1 MTLATFEDGALNIKS
16 PTFSFNGLSGT
27 LVVGRPWTP
36 FYTARVPGAAVAP
49 TPGVAGTD
57 NTFTSYAG
65 QMNFPATQSGQTIHL
80 AKLLGMSSAT
90 AGVILLCDRIW
101 HNSGLSATITTSQ
114 TVNSNAWPAR
124 DDNESADGEGVLVG
138 MEVSTATGTGTPASL
153 SLGYTNQAGTA
164 SRAGA
169 NIPAMAASLPI
180 GTFYPFSLQ
189 AGDTGVRSIQT
200 FQINT
205 TAWASGTIHLVA
217 YRVIEA
223 LEISSVGIPE
233 SRNIINGG
241 LKRCWNGTIPFSIFV
256 PGGTTTTQLLT
267 HALFAQK

>member
-1 MTLATFEDGALNIKS
+1 MTLATFEDAALNTKAH
-16 PTFSFNGLSGT
+16 TFQFNSTSGN

-36 FYTARVPGAAVAP
+36 FYTAGVPGPAVAP
-49 TPGVAGTD
+49 SPGVAGTD

-65 QMNFPATQSGQTIHL
+65 QLNFPSTQSGQTIHL
-80 AKLLGMSSAT
+80 AKFLGMSSAT
-90 AGVILLCDRIW
+90 AGAIVLVDRIW

-124 DDNESADGEGVLVG
+124 DDNESTNGEGVLVG

-164 SRAGA
+164 SRSGE
-169 NIPAMAASLPI
+169 NIPAMNASLPI

-189 AGDTGVRSIQT
+189 AGDTGVRSIQS

-205 TAWASGTIHLVA
+205 TAWTSGTIHLVA
-217 YRVIEA
+217 YRVLEV

-233 SRNIINGG
+233 SRNLINGG
-241 LKRCWNGTIPFSIFV
+241 LKKIWNGSVPYVFFV
-256 PGGTTTTQLLT
+256 PGGTTATQLMIDT
-267 HALFAQK
+267 LFTQK

>member
-1 MTLATFEDGALNIKS
+1 MTLATFEDAALNIKS
-16 PTFSFNGLSGT
+16 PSFSFNSLSGT

-36 FYTARVPGAAVAP
+36 FYAAGFPGPAVAP
-49 TPGVAGTD
+49 SPGVSGTD
-57 NTFTSYAG
+57 NTFTSYSG
-65 QMNFPATQSGQTIHL
+65 QLAFPATQSGQTIHL
-80 AKLLGMSSAT
+80 AKFLGMSSAT
-90 AGVILLCDRIW
+90 AGTMLLCDRIW

-124 DDNESADGEGVLVG
+124 DDNESANGEGILVG

-164 SRAGA
+164 GRTGA

-189 AGDTGVRSIQT
+189 AGDTGVRSIQS

-205 TAWASGTIHLVA
+205 TAWTSGTIHLVA
-217 YRVIEA
+217 YRIIDA
-223 LEISSVGIPE
+223 IEISVAGISE

-241 LKRCWNGTIPFSIFV
+241 LKRCWNGTIPYVMFI
-256 PGGTTTTQLLT
+256 PGGTTSTQLFYNVM
-267 HALFAQK
+267 FAQK